1 MDDNLL
7 TVIDDSV
14 PFVYFPLHQMP
25 ERELLISSPFN
36 TNQIEIIKHIS
47 KSLPIGYLLYVK
59 EHPTQITREWRDVS
73 FYKEILSIPNVRLLH
88 YSVKSEDVLKK
99 CSLVITIHGAAGLE
113 AAIHK
118 KPAIIFSDFSYS
130 ILPSVHKLQSI
141 EELPDTI
148 KSSLQTK
155 VNASD
160 VDKFL
165 NLLDANSIDFDL
177 VGFDSQC
184 LNYFYYDGNLLNVE
198 LDEKNVKQF
207 IEKQRSSFDILADE
221 YIKKIHHSKID

>member
-1 MDDNLL
+1 
-7 TVIDDSV
+7 
-14 PFVYFPLHQMP
+14 MP
-25 ERELLISSPFN
+25 
-36 TNQIEIIKHIS
+36 
-47 KSLPIGYLLYVK
+47 
-59 EHPTQITREWRDVS
+59 
-73 FYKEILSIPNVRLLH
+73 
-88 YSVKSEDVLKK
+88 
-99 CSLVITIHGAAGLE
+99 
-113 AAIHK
+113 AAIR
-118 KPAIIFSDFSYS
+118 
-130 ILPSVHKLQSI
+130 
-141 EELPDTI
+141 
-148 KSSLQTK
+148 SSLQTK